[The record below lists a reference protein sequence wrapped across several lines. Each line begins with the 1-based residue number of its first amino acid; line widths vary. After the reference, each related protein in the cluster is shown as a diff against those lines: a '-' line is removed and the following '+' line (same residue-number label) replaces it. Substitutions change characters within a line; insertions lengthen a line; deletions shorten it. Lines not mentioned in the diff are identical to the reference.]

1 VTVAP
6 DVSKAFVSFGGGI
19 RVFDM
24 TKNPPAYAGDI
35 SGSGLGAALSSY
47 ITTDGRFL
55 VSMWNQNVVTVTD
68 VSKLAI
74 ISRLPVPIGTEVA
87 VTPDGTTVLVADVNS
102 SVFRILALSSLGV
115 LTDTGK
121 TAPYNFLFW
130 STGIAMAPNGQFAL
144 VANPDANTATVV
156 KIDLQDNVTIGSTIS
171 MCCSPW
177 GVAITPD
184 GTKAYVTI
192 GQTNTLAV
200 LSIDANNNVRDTG
213 TRIAIPNGVPSET
226 HVPGGFN
233 GGISGIAAALD
244 GRIYVVN
251 TTSSNGLGTVTI
263 VDSRTDTV
271 VGTVA
276 VPAVPADVGAPR

>member
-1 VTVAP
+1 
-6 DVSKAFVSFGGGI
+6 
-19 RVFDM
+19 
-24 TKNPPAYAGDI
+24 
-35 SGSGLGAALSSY
+35 
-47 ITTDGRFL
+47 
-55 VSMWNQNVVTVTD
+55 
-68 VSKLAI
+68 
-74 ISRLPVPIGTEVA
+74 
-87 VTPDGTTVLVADVNS
+87 
-102 SVFRILALSSLGV
+102 
-115 LTDTGK
+115 
-121 TAPYNFLFW
+121 
-130 STGIAMAPNGQFAL
+130 
-144 VANPDANTATVV
+144 
-156 KIDLQDNVTIGSTIS
+156 
-171 MCCSPW
+171 
-177 GVAITPD
+177 VAITPD